1 MSNITITSAFSDIA
15 DAIRAKTGKSD
26 TMTPA
31 EMPTEIASISGGS
44 GGGGGSDEII
54 RISTVD
60 NTLYNPIQDSD
71 LCTCSITF
79 SKS

>member
-1 MSNITITSAFSDIA
+1 MGLSDIFQDIA
-15 DAIRAKTGKSD
+15 DAIRSKTGKSESIYPVD
-26 TMTPA
+26 MA
-31 EMPTEIASISGGS
+31 SEIEGIES
-44 GGGGGSDEII
+44 GGSDEII

-71 LCTCSITF
+71 LCTYSITF